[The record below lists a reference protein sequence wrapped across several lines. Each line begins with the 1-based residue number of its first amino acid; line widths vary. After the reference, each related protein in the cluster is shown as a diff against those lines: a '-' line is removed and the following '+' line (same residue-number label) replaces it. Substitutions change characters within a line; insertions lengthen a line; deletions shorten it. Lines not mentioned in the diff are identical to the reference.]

1 MLPMN
6 LSTEEFDAARALL
19 AKLEQTARSSN
30 SSSTAAP
37 LLELVCNDG
46 EHLEV
51 TATFLG
57 VLEQAAAMLVRGDAV
72 SIVPV
77 AAELTTRQ
85 AADLLNVS
93 RQYLVRLLDEQR
105 IPFRRVGSHRR
116 VRTTDLLRFKAERD
130 RDRREGL
137 RELTRLT
144 EEFGGYDR
152 ELG

>member
-19 AKLEQTARSSN
+19 AKLEQTARSPK

-37 LLELVCNDG
+37 SLELVCNDG

-51 TATFLG
+51 TATILD

>member
-72 SIVPV
+72 SVVPV